1 LGGGEWDGALGGLG
15 YLGGTLA
22 RCCDVQQMG
31 RGREWGGEDG
41 DRSETLSGESEMC
54 NRVILLGG
62 CFEFGFSH
70 VIWILFRN
78 SFGRYM
84 M

>member
-1 LGGGEWDGALGGLG
+1 
-15 YLGGTLA
+15 
-22 RCCDVQQMG
+22 MG